1 MLDLQ
6 RATFSKRISAYLFDI
21 ILLFIAIV
29 GVGCIV
35 SAIVGYD
42 GEIDT
47 LENMYQEYADKHE
60 IDMEKYETL
69 SEKYGKYAKDKG
81 DEGIVLE
88 ITDAERAQL
97 TDAEIAE
104 YDEFEVLLGRVNQ
117 ANGEIESDGKVAEQ
131 YSKLITLTIL
141 IVTIS
146 TLISYLV
153 LEFAVPIFIG
163 NGQTLGKKIFSVA
176 LIRVDGVKITTM
188 QLFVRTILGKY
199 TLETMIPIAII
210 AMMILGAIGIIGPIV
225 LLGIIVMEAVCYVKS
240 NTGSFIHDVVAA
252 TVCVDYSSQMIFE
265 TEEALVEY
273 KKQMAEEAIAAS
285 RHTAEPL
292 SSIYKRKDE
301 PKEEAEAP
309 AEQISSLVFAPVND
323 EPATEA
329 QENPAESET
338 HGEE

>member
-29 GVGCIV
+29 GVGVIV

-42 GEIDT
+42 GEIKT
-47 LENMYQEYADKHE
+47 LENMYQEYADKYG
-60 IDMEKYETL
+60 IDLEVTDEEYETW
-69 SEKYGKYAKDKG
+69 
-81 DEGIVLE
+81 
-88 ITDAERAQL
+88 TDAQK
-97 TDAEIAE
+97 AE
-104 YDEFEVLLGRVNQ
+104 YEALVNQ
-117 ANGEIESDGKVAEQ
+117 ANAEIQEDGEVAKQ
-131 YSKLITLTIL
+131 FTKLVTLTLL
-141 IVTIS
+141 IITIS
-146 TLISYLV
+146 TLVSYLV

-199 TLETMIPIAII
+199 TLETMIPIAIL
-210 AMMILGAIGIIGPIV
+210 AMMIVGAIGIIGPVV
-225 LLGIIVMEAVCYVKS
+225 LLGIIVVEVLCYVRS

-265 TEEALVEY
+265 TEEDLIEY
-273 KKQMAEEAIAAS
+273 KKQMSEEAIAAA

-301 PKEEAEAP
+301 PKEEPEVEAEK
-309 AEQISSLVFAPVND
+309 ISSLVFEPVDN
-323 EPATEA
+323 
-329 QENPAESET
+329 ET
-338 HGEE
+338 RGEE

>member
-29 GVGCIV
+29 GVGFIV

-42 GEIDT
+42 GEIDA

-81 DEGIVLE
+81 NEGIVLE

-97 TDAEIAE
+97 TDAERAE
-104 YDEFEVLLGRVNQ
+104 FDEFGVLLGRVNQ
-117 ANGEIESDGKVAEQ
+117 ANAEIESDGKVAEQ
-131 YSKLITLTIL
+131 YSKLFTLTIL
-141 IVTIS
+141 IITIS

-210 AMMILGAIGIIGPIV
+210 AMMILGAVGIIGPIV
-225 LLGIIVMEAVCYVKS
+225 LIGIIVMEAVYYVKS

-265 TEEALVEY
+265 TEEDLIEY
-273 KKQMAEEAIAAS
+273 KKQMSEEAIAAAK
-285 RHTAEPL
+285 HTAEPL

-301 PKEEAEAP
+301 PKEESEVEAEK
-309 AEQISSLVFAPVND
+309 ISSLVFEPVTDGQKNSAD
-323 EPATEA
+323 
-329 QENPAESET
+329 SET
-338 HGEE
+338 RGEE

>member
-29 GVGCIV
+29 GVGVIV

-47 LENMYQEYADKHE
+47 LENMYQEYADKYG
-60 IDMEKYETL
+60 IDLEVTDEEYETW
-69 SEKYGKYAKDKG
+69 
-81 DEGIVLE
+81 
-88 ITDAERAQL
+88 TDAQK
-97 TDAEIAE
+97 AE
-104 YDEFEVLLGRVNQ
+104 YEALVNQ
-117 ANGEIESDGKVAEQ
+117 ANAEIQEDGEVAKQ
-131 YSKLITLTIL
+131 YTKLMTLTLL
-141 IVTIS
+141 IITIS
-146 TLISYLV
+146 TLVSYLV

-199 TLETMIPIAII
+199 TLETMIPIAIL
-210 AMMILGAIGIIGPIV
+210 AMMIVGAIGIIGPVV
-225 LLGIIVMEAVCYVKS
+225 LLGIIVVEVLCYVRS

-265 TEEALVEY
+265 TEEDLIEY
-273 KKQMAEEAIAAS
+273 KKQMSEEAIAAAK
-285 RHTAEPL
+285 HTAEPL

-301 PKEEAEAP
+301 PKEEPEVEAEK
-309 AEQISSLVFAPVND
+309 ISSLVFEPVTD
-323 EPATEA
+323 A
-329 QENPAESET
+329 QKNSADSET
-338 HGEE
+338 RGEE